1 MVTLQNVLAR
11 SKKQEAQNVD
21 RVQAPAEGQAGA
33 TRRCRRVGWGRIIGF
48 TRYAAVFVMSRTK
61 TATTI
66 RKPASGPNLPG
77 PVPTLAKTVAGNL
90 IPPMALHSE
99 IRLCRPHPR

>member
-1 MVTLQNVLAR
+1 MKLKMLIGCKR
-11 SKKQEAQNVD
+11 LP
-21 RVQAPAEGQAGA
+21 RGRQALPGGA
-33 TRRCRRVGWGRIIGF
+33 AGWGRIIGF

-77 PVPTLAKTVAGNL
+77 PVPRLAKTVAGNL

>member
-33 TRRCRRVGWGRIIGF
+33 TRRCRWVGWGAGLLGLR
-48 TRYAAVFVMSRTK
+48 VMQRSLSCHGPKRPRLSESQRQVL
-61 TATTI
+61 I
-66 RKPASGPNLPG
+66 CLGLFQGWQKPLQ
-77 PVPTLAKTVAGNL
+77 V
-90 IPPMALHSE
+90 I
-99 IRLCRPHPR
+99 

>member
-1 MVTLQNVLAR
+1 ML
-11 SKKQEAQNVD
+11 AQNANAQDNRPTFQSVD
-21 RVQAPAEGQAGA
+21 RLKAPAEGQAGA

>member
-1 MVTLQNVLAR
+1 MVALQNVLAR

-33 TRRCRRVGWGRIIGF
+33 TRRCRRVGRIIGF

-77 PVPTLAKTVAGNL
+77 PVPRLAKTVAGNL